1 MTLFSTVNRKKCI
14 QQERAYHAAIAAEH
28 ITKVEGLNA
37 ELAAIEAVEGNI
49 GNDEM
54 DQSFDRRRKNARSS
68 IYGINVPEKAR
79 RQLEKEYKLEE
90 DR

>member
-1 MTLFSTVNRKKCI
+1 MARINKDREGEREVKEDIKRFNQNEFVRKT
-14 QQERAYHAAIAAEH
+14 RN
-28 ITKVEGLNA
+28 V
-37 ELAAIEAVEGNI
+37 I

-54 DQSFDRRRKNARSS
+54 DISFERRRKNARSS

>member
-1 MTLFSTVNRKKCI
+1 LTRINKDKEGEREVREDIKRFNQNEFVRKT
-14 QQERAYHAAIAAEH
+14 RN
-28 ITKVEGLNA
+28 V
-37 ELAAIEAVEGNI
+37 I

-54 DQSFDRRRKNARSS
+54 NDSFNRRRKNARSS

-79 RQLEKEYKLEE
+79 RQLEEEYKLEE